1 MDDSKLE
8 HLLRARFG
16 AFLKEQAPPL
26 ERHPGDL
33 AHPAPDDGAWARVLE
48 RGALRMPTP
57 RAVGGLGLGDRAAV
71 VIAELM
77 GAAAFPAGRYL
88 DALLSASLLTRL
100 DADLVADLVS
110 GAQRVAVAHRE
121 PAPASSL
128 DCLPRWSACDDR
140 HVSAARSSV
149 ADADDV
155 DTLLVLGD
163 GSPGILLVPA
173 GDPAVLLVARSTLGL
188 RRVFDIDLHEFVMN
202 PGATHDLA
210 HDVWTDVLA
219 AARVRQAAYLV
230 GLADGALSEAVR
242 YARGRQQFG
251 RRLSS
256 FQSISFGLAA
266 ASGRTH
272 AARLL
277 VRDLGARSDV
287 GGADPVEA
295 AAALAMAAE
304 VARDVAAFAVHVH
317 GASGTALQSRVQRYF
332 RAIGAE
338 SVWLG
343 TPPELRR
350 LALTRER

>member
-33 AHPAPDDGAWARVLE
+33 AHPAPDDGAWARVLD

-57 RAVGGLGLGDRAAV
+57 RAVGGLGLGERAAV

-88 DALLSASLLTRL
+88 DALLCASLLTRT
-100 DADLVADLVS
+100 DAELVTNLVS
-110 GAQRVAVAHRE
+110 GARRVAVAHRE
-121 PAPASSL
+121 PATSSL

-140 HVSAARSSV
+140 HVSAVRSSV
-149 ADADDV
+149 TDADDV
-155 DTLLVLGD
+155 DTLLVLAD

-173 GDPAVLLVARSTLGL
+173 SDPAVLLVARSTLGL
-188 RRVFDIDLHEFVMN
+188 RRVFDLDLHEVVID
-202 PGATHDLA
+202 PGAAHDLTNA
-210 HDVWTDVLA
+210 AWTDVLA

-251 RRLSS
+251 QRLSS
-256 FQSISFGLAA
+256 FQSISFRLAA

-272 AARLL
+272 AVRLL
-277 VRDLGARSDV
+277 VRDLGARSDA

-317 GASGTALQSRVQRYF
+317 GASGTTLQSRVQRYF

-338 SVWLG
+338 SVWWG
-343 TPPELRR
+343 TPAALRR